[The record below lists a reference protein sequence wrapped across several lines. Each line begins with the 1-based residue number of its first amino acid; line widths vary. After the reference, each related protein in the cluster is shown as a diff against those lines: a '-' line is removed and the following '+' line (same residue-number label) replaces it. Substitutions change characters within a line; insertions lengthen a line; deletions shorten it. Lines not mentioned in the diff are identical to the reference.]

1 MQEVTTEL
9 AWSLLPERKLHHLPS
24 CAGREGVSSSL
35 CLSKKTT
42 CMKDLAGFCL
52 KGKEGGLVPKLGAKV
67 PGFDLGDTNA
77 IYASNGIHI
86 WLETYAVRS

>member
-1 MQEVTTEL
+1 
-9 AWSLLPERKLHHLPS
+9 
-24 CAGREGVSSSL
+24 
-35 CLSKKTT
+35 
-42 CMKDLAGFCL
+42 MKDLAGFFL

-67 PGFDLGDTNA
+67 PAFDLGDTNA